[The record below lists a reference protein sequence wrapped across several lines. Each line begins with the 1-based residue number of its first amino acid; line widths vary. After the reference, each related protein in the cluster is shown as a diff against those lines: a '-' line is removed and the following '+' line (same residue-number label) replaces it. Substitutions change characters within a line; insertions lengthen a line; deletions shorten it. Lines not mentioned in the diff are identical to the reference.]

1 MSTAS
6 PENLSEKRAAVI
18 LKVRS
23 GLITAKEGAKL
34 LSVSRKSYFQW
45 EERGLRGML
54 SALEDKPPGRPAK
67 VRDGDREAL
76 LMLVVEL
83 EERLLVAE
91 QTLEVRKLLLAW
103 EEKKDPDKGKKSPKR
118 KQSRS

>member
-1 MSTAS
+1 MRSAS
-6 PENLSEKRAAVI
+6 PENPSEHRAAVI

-34 LSVSRKSYFQW
+34 LGLSRKSYFQW

-54 SALEDKPPGRPAK
+54 SALEEKAPGRPGK
-67 VRDGDREAL
+67 TRDEEREAL
-76 LMLVVEL
+76 LKHVVEL

-91 QTLEVRKLLLAW
+91 KTLEVRKLLQAW
-103 EEKKDPDKGKKSPKR
+103 EEKKDPKEGKKSPKR
-118 KQSRS
+118 KRSKE